1 MCSQVIDR
9 LKMVFMPKNIANLI
23 MNIACVFLNLSRA
36 LYIFECINLSV
47 QDLFLSELLQAMISL
62 AEAKKLVI
70 PFLRIYL
77 FASLLSVHCVYPH
90 WRSHKPR
97 WISTLKTKY
106 HLSWS
111 PPWPQP
117 IVENGSSIQGRLQDG
132 ATIKDLKYLSEGKIS
147 PVPTLFIT
155 SLPEDEQRLS
165 MGEEVGTMSF

>member
-1 MCSQVIDR
+1 
-9 LKMVFMPKNIANLI
+9 MPKNIANLI

-77 FASLLSVHCVYPH
+77 FARLLSVHCVYPH

-106 HLSWS
+106 HLS
-111 PPWPQP
+111 
-117 IVENGSSIQGRLQDG
+117 
-132 ATIKDLKYLSEGKIS
+132 
-147 PVPTLFIT
+147 
-155 SLPEDEQRLS
+155 
-165 MGEEVGTMSF
+165 